1 MKTPVASI
9 GVCLETLL
17 SGINLSEE
25 KRQELIGRCY
35 TNYER
40 LRRLLGE
47 VSLITRME
55 DGGQLIGKE
64 SVTIN
69 HIIDEIAD
77 ELEVMPEEER
87 LLLHADFKELVVI
100 EGNLSL
106 IGSIFRNLT
115 ENAIAYS
122 GGKNIFISLMENTS
136 QQCMIRFEDD
146 GRGVE
151 QEQLPRLFER
161 FYRVDKGRSR
171 QMGGTGLGLSIV
183 KHAVQF
189 HGGSIS
195 VTNRPGGGLRF
206 DFSLRKRV
214 G

>member
-1 MKTPVASI
+1 
-9 GVCLETLL
+9 
-17 SGINLSEE
+17 
-25 KRQELIGRCY
+25 LI
-35 TNYER
+35 
-40 LRRLLGE
+40 
-47 VSLITRME
+47 
-55 DGGQLIGKE
+55 
-64 SVTIN
+64 
-69 HIIDEIAD
+69 A
-77 ELEVMPEEER
+77 
-87 LLLHADFKELVVI
+87 
-100 EGNLSL
+100 
-106 IGSIFRNLT
+106 SIFRNLT

-122 GGKNIFISLMENTS
+122 GGANIYISLLESNDEW
-136 QQCMIRFEDD
+136 CRIRFEDD

-171 QMGGTGLGLSIV
+171 QLGGTGLGLSIV

-206 DFSLRKRV
+206 DFSLKKRV